1 MFTHP
6 VSLTFAPMFQRGI
19 AILLI
24 ACTLAANFTKLFV
37 FAGFEM
43 NQKYIASTLCENRD
57 KPWMH
62 CNGRC
67 YLMKKI
73 KLAEDKEKNDE
84 RETQKNLFQQIFFS
98 TTRQITFT
106 SSLLQ
111 VFPERYQPMAP
122 QNVSLGLFRPPQF
135 AS

>member
-1 MFTHP
+1 
-6 VSLTFAPMFQRGI
+6 MFQRGI

-24 ACTLAANFTKLFV
+24 GCTLTANFAKLFV
-37 FAGFEM
+37 FAGFEL
-43 NQKYIASTLCENRD
+43 NQKYIAANLCQNRN

-62 CNGRC
+62 CNGHC

-84 RETQKNLFQQIFFS
+84 RQAQKNLFQEAIWS
-98 TTRQITFT
+98 SVKKITFP

-111 VFPERYQPMAP
+111 VFPERYQPMIP
-122 QNVSLGLFRPPQF
+122 QSVTLHLFRPPQVL
-135 AS
+135 A

>member
-1 MFTHP
+1 M
-6 VSLTFAPMFQRGI
+6 LKKGL

-24 ACTLAANFTKLFV
+24 CCTLTASFTKLFV
-37 FAGFEM
+37 FAGFEL

-73 KLAEDKEKNDE
+73 KLAEDKEKNEE
-84 RETQKNLFQQIFFS
+84 RQTQKNLFQQVFF
-98 TTRQITFT
+98 TTVNSIKFT

-111 VFPERYQPMAP
+111 VFPERYQSMAP
-122 QNVSLGLFRPPQF
+122 QSVPLHLLRPPRI
-135 AS
+135 A